1 MKVSV
6 YHWTDWIIYTLVFAV
21 SLGQLEQW
29 TGLFNINVWLFFYLF
44 TMIIMSLF
52 VIASEKQFLRLSQ
65 GERRSILYLLIGLA
79 VWYAQKVYSLSHVA
93 SSNYAPRCR
102 RDLLLLS
109 TVVSTA
115 TITLSSV
122 SVFTA
127 LIFLV

>member
-1 MKVSV
+1 MKVSI
-6 YHWTDWIIYTLVFAV
+6 YWTDWIIYTLVFAV
-21 SLGQLEQW
+21 SLGQIEQW

-44 TMIIMSLF
+44 TMVFMSLF

-65 GERRSILYLLIGLA
+65 GDRRSILYLLIGLA
-79 VWYAQKVYSLSHVA
+79 VWYSQKVYSLSHAA
-93 SSNYAPRCR
+93 SSSYAPKCR
-102 RDLLLLS
+102 RDLLLL
-109 TVVSTA
+109 TTIVTTA